1 MQYEVAVNLSSL
13 DLVSTELDATLN
25 QAIDTFEEY
34 LSDQHNNSLL
44 ENCLGLVWQIA
55 GTLKL
60 VEIPAAALL
69 ANNIHEVIDD
79 SLKSHKALSTKQL
92 EALSAS
98 FFVLPRYLESVS
110 SRKTDS
116 ILMLLPQINELRLSH
131 GNEILFEHS
140 VLGVE
145 IQRFSETSDFGVK
158 PYGDEQSSAEG
169 IKRLRHMYQV
179 GLLGVI
185 RESQVELH
193 IRLMTRALQ
202 RLCGLINPG
211 PAQRFWLLASAVLDG
226 FQESS
231 LTINSTRRRLFGMLD
246 KALRSISVNPDERN
260 TVPVVP
266 GLEQELYYLLQI
278 SAPNKGTAAARFMEG
293 AGITGLPIRD
303 TELQSQMQRMFGP
316 GVDAMLTV
324 SRELRSELRNAMDI
338 LEILMQS
345 GRTDA
350 DEIEPL
356 QAILRQL
363 AGVLKVLSLP
373 TLAAYL
379 GAQVEAA
386 GKLISAGHTQAQEQ
400 LPNIADAIL
409 FIEHSFDK
417 LDRNQLTAAELE
429 DLTPD
434 RQMAISNSSQLET
447 SRLLVFRESEAGIS
461 MSKRAITSYVDS
473 EYDIAHIYNVGTTLD
488 SIRGAFQL
496 LNMERITL
504 VLKAAVKFI
513 NDFTAKP
520 SATSADGKAQE
531 LLETLADALISVE
544 YYVLELSRQQHADDN
559 LLSLAEES
567 LAALGYRVQAN
578 TAAAF

>member
-13 DLVSTELDATLN
+13 DLVSTELGVTLD
-25 QAIDTFEEY
+25 QAIDTFEEF
-34 LSDQHNNSLL
+34 LSDQDNSALL
-44 ENCLGLVWQIA
+44 ENCLGLVWQVA

-60 VEIPAAALL
+60 IEVFGAALL
-69 ANNIHEVIDD
+69 ARNMYALLDD
-79 SLKSHKALSTKQL
+79 SQKSGKPLNDKQL

-98 FFVLPRYLESVS
+98 FFVLPRYLESVAA
-110 SRKTDS
+110 RKSDS
-116 ILMLLPQINELRLSH
+116 ALMLLPQINELRLSH
-131 GNEILFEHS
+131 GREILFEHS
-140 VLGVE
+140 LLG
-145 IQRFSETSDFGVK
+145 IKDQQFTSTSDFGVK
-158 PYGDEQSSAEG
+158 PHADDQAASDA

-202 RLCGLINPG
+202 RLCGLIEPG

-226 FQESS
+226 FQERS
-231 LTINSTRRRLFGMLD
+231 LCINSTRRRLFGMLD
-246 KALRSISVNPDERN
+246 KALRSLSVKPDERN
-260 TVPVVP
+260 TVPSVP

-278 SAPNKGTAAARFMEG
+278 SGAKAGTAAARFMAG
-293 AGITGLPIRD
+293 AGIEPLPLRD
-303 TELQSQMQRMFGP
+303 IELQSQMRRMFGP
-316 GVDAMLTV
+316 GLDAMATV

-356 QAILRQL
+356 QTILLQL

-373 TLAAYL
+373 TLATYL
-379 GAQVEAA
+379 AAQAEAA
-386 GKLISAGHTQAQEQ
+386 GKLVGAGHTQAQQQ
-400 LPNIADAIL
+400 LPGIADAIL

-417 LDRNQLTAAELE
+417 LDRNQLTASELE

-447 SRLLVFRESEAGIS
+447 SRLLVFKESEAGIS
-461 MSKRAITSYVDS
+461 MSKRAITSYVES
-473 EYDIAHIYNVGTTLD
+473 EYDIAHIYNVGSTLD
-488 SIRGAFQL
+488 TIRGAFQL
-496 LNMERITL
+496 LKMERITL
-504 VLKAAVKFI
+504 VLKAAVRFV
-513 NDFTAKP
+513 NDFTERTAAHG
-520 SATSADGKAQE
+520 SGKAQE

-544 YYVLELSRQQHADDN
+544 YYVLELSRQEHADDD
-559 LLSLAEES
+559 LLTLAEES
-567 LAALGYRVQAN
+567 LAALGYKVQAKP
-578 TAAAF
+578 AA

>member
-13 DLVSTELDATLN
+13 DLVSTELGATLD
-25 QAIDTFEEY
+25 QAIDTFEEC
-34 LSDQHNNSLL
+34 LSDRDNNNLL

-60 VEIPAAALL
+60 IEIPAAALL
-69 ANNIHEVIDD
+69 ARNIHALIDE
-79 SLKSHKALSTKQL
+79 SLKSRKPLNIKQL

-110 SRKTDS
+110 ARKTDN

-131 GNEILFEHS
+131 GQEILFEHT

-145 IQRFSETSDFGVK
+145 PQCFSETSDFGVT
-158 PYGDEQSSAEG
+158 PHGDEATYADG
-169 IKRLRHMYQV
+169 VKRLRHMYQV

-202 RLCGLINPG
+202 RLCGLISPG

-226 FQESS
+226 FQERNLS
-231 LTINSTRRRLFGMLD
+231 INSTRRRIFGMLD
-246 KALRSISVNPDERN
+246 KALRGISANPSERDSVP
-260 TVPVVP
+260 TVA

-278 SAPNKGTAAARFMEG
+278 SAPKKGTAAARFMQG
-293 AGITGLPIRD
+293 AGIEGLPLRD
-303 TELQSQMQRMFGP
+303 IELQSQMQRMFGP

-324 SRELRSELRNAMDI
+324 SRELRGELRNAMDI

-345 GRTDA
+345 GRTEA
-350 DEIEPL
+350 EEIEPL
-356 QAILRQL
+356 QAILQQL
-363 AGVLKVLSLP
+363 AGVLKMLSLP

-379 GAQVEAA
+379 SAQAEAA
-386 GKLISAGHTQAQEQ
+386 GKLISAGHTQAQQQ

-429 DLTPD
+429 DLSPD

-447 SRLLVFRESEAGIS
+447 SRLLVFKESEAGIS
-461 MSKRAITSYVDS
+461 MSKRAITSYVES
-473 EYDIAHIYNVGTTLD
+473 EYDIAHIYNVGSTLD
-488 SIRGAFQL
+488 SIRGAFQIL
-496 LNMERITL
+496 KMERITL

-513 NDFTAKP
+513 NDFTEKS
-520 SATSADGKAQE
+520 SAHGDGKAPE

-544 YYVLELSRQQHADDN
+544 YYVLELSRQPQADDD
-559 LLSLAEES
+559 LLTLAEES
-567 LAALGYRVQAN
+567 LAALGYRVQAK
-578 TAAAF
+578 TAAAS